1 MRIAVALWFAL
12 CRAVTWDDGVR
23 QCDGSSCAARDA
35 IPTAVV
41 RTSSGACASSAHLA
55 RAREAKRAKHEVH
68 GALAWLVA
76 AARGPRRGLPA
87 AARRR
92 RGEPRW
98 ASSPTPRAPRG
109 RRRSRP
115 AAARATR
122 RSRRSPR
129 RRTAS
134 RRARRR
140 GGRASPVAG
149 ATYARSRAI
158 DVEAST
164 ARLAAP
170 GDAAVRVCAYVD
182 RAALVSCAARGA
194 ELRGLEPGRHE
205 LTAVAVG
212 LPSGAAVANITVEFW
227 VADDGPGEPPAAPPA
242 APPAPPA
249 LPAPRL
255 VVFTLLLNGMPFITH
270 HRKVLDKLELP
281 RAARAP
287 GRRPARRR
295 RWEWHVVE
303 GVAAGRADAARP
315 YAEDPIPASFHRGGL
330 SVDGSSEYVDGLAA
344 SDARVVVHRPRKGG
358 FWRDKG
364 EMAAAALNAASPGPG
379 ALLLQLDVDELWTA
393 DALGAALRL
402 LGDSDLTCAYFHCH
416 FLVGPKLATA
426 TPRGYGHSDAYEWLR
441 LWRADPDDVFWASHA
456 PPRLALRT
464 GAGWE
469 PLAGARCL
477 GHNATAAA
485 GAVFTHH
492 AYVAERQVA
501 FKERF
506 YGYAGAVDGWRR
518 LQAAEPPVPLAD
530 YLPWVRDEPR
540 FRATVADALP
550 FAAAAVLGVS
560 TRAVAA
566 AEAPP
571 TPVVNAEVLR
581 AVAAAKQRPAG
592 DAPRAI
598 CVDGVVF
605 QRQAGR
611 GAGIS
616 RVWANLL
623 PRLAD
628 AAAGGLVLL
637 ERGGS
642 QLPASL
648 AALHRR
654 AAPPFP
660 DDHDHVADA
669 LSLADA
675 GLAPNGFDASI
686 FYPRPPAEGAAL
698 AKTAKPYALV
708 VGYRR
713 GYKNGLAVARAFY
726 DARARHLHLWL
737 VGGDAP
743 SADELALLAGP
754 HYNAS
759 FSHSAR
765 LSDDDLA
772 RAYSGAAALVYM
784 SRDEGF
790 GLPVLEAMACG
801 CPVVAARIP
810 AVAELVGDAAAPG
823 CGGAAPCA
831 AVLLDDP
838 DRSTALWHALRALAG
853 SAAPRAAPRAARR
866 AGLRGRLGRVGAGPG
881 RGAA

>member
-55 RAREAKRAKHEVH
+55 RAREAKR
-68 GALAWLVA
+68 
-76 AARGPRRGLPA
+76 
-87 AARRR
+87 
-92 RGEPRW
+92 
-98 ASSPTPRAPRG
+98 
-109 RRRSRP
+109 
-115 AAARATR
+115 
-122 RSRRSPR
+122 
-129 RRTAS
+129 
-134 RRARRR
+134 
-140 GGRASPVAG
+140 
-149 ATYARSRAI
+149 
-158 DVEAST
+158 EA
-164 ARLAAP
+164 
-170 GDAAVRVCAYVD
+170 
-182 RAALVSCAARGA
+182 
-194 ELRGLEPGRHE
+194 
-205 LTAVAVG
+205 
-212 LPSGAAVANITVEFW
+212 
-227 VADDGPGEPPAAPPA
+227 
-242 APPAPPA
+242 
-249 LPAPRL
+249 
-255 VVFTLLLNGMPFITH
+255 
-270 HRKVLDKLELP
+270 
-281 RAARAP
+281 
-287 GRRPARRR
+287 

-358 FWRDKG
+358 FWRDKV

-379 ALLLQLDVDELWTA
+379 ALLLQLD
-393 DALGAALRL
+393 
-402 LGDSDLTCAYFHCH
+402 
-416 FLVGPKLATA
+416 LATA

-464 GAGWE
+464 GAGWA

-560 TRAVAA
+560 TRRRR

-669 LSLADA
+669 LSLAWLCEGSAAFASTEYTRPDGRLWAGRVVLLVHDLTPEKFAWPRSPYWDLKRSAIEQADAILAVSAATRGALATFYPGARARDA

-810 AVAELVGDAAAPG
+810 AVAELVGDAARRAAAARRPAPPCSSTTRTG
-823 CGGAAPCA
+823 RRPSGTRCGRSRAPRRRARRAHA
-831 AVLLDDP
+831 AV
-838 DRSTALWHALRALAG
+838 A
-853 SAAPRAAPRAARR
+853 R

>member
-76 AARGPRRGLPA
+76 AARADRDAGCRA
-87 AARRR
+87 AAETALA
-92 RGEPRW
+92 GELL
-98 ASSPTPRAPRG
+98 ALGQFAN
-109 RRRSRP
+109 
-115 AAARATR
+115 AARAA
-122 RSRRSPR
+122 
-129 RRTAS
+129 RTAAALAPGGGARDAALAALAAAQDGL
-134 RRARRR
+134 RRA
-140 GGRASPVAG
+140 GAGAAALAVALPVAG

-164 ARLAAP
+164 ARLA
-170 GDAAVRVCAYVD
+170 
-182 RAALVSCAARGA
+182 
-194 ELRGLEPGRHE
+194 
-205 LTAVAVG
+205 
-212 LPSGAAVANITVEFW
+212 
-227 VADDGPGEPPAAPPA
+227 
-242 APPAPPA
+242 
-249 LPAPRL
+249 
-255 VVFTLLLNGMPFITH
+255 
-270 HRKVLDKLELP
+270 
-281 RAARAP
+281 
-287 GRRPARRR
+287 RPATRPCASAPTSTARRS
-295 RWEWHVVE
+295 WEWHVV
-303 GVAAGRADAARP
+303 GASRRAADAARP

-358 FWRDKG
+358 FWRDKV

-501 FKERF
+501 FKER
-506 YGYAGAVDGWRR
+506 YGYAGA
-518 LQAAEPPVPLAD
+518 
-530 YLPWVRDEPR
+530 PR
-540 FRATVADALP
+540 FRATVADAVP

-669 LSLADA
+669 LSLA
-675 GLAPNGFDASI
+675 
-686 FYPRPPAEGAAL
+686 
-698 AKTAKPYALV
+698 
-708 VGYRR
+708 
-713 GYKNGLAVARAFY
+713 
-726 DARARHLHLWL
+726 WL
-737 VGGDAP
+737 C
-743 SADELALLAGP
+743 E
-754 HYNAS
+754 
-759 FSHSAR
+759 
-765 LSDDDLA
+765 
-772 RAYSGAAALVYM
+772 
-784 SRDEGF
+784 
-790 GLPVLEAMACG
+790 
-801 CPVVAARIP
+801 
-810 AVAELVGDAAAPG
+810 
-823 CGGAAPCA
+823 
-831 AVLLDDP
+831 
-838 DRSTALWHALRALAG
+838 G
-853 SAAPRAAPRAARR
+853 SAARVHGVHAPD
-866 AGLRGRLGRVGAGPG
+866 GDSGPG
-881 RGAA
+881 ASCCWSTT